1 MATVLRSIEELRD
14 ERLKQLY
21 RYWDGKRGGRQM
33 PGRSDIDPV
42 DLAYCLGYLCLIEV
56 EPGEP
61 PRFRFRVDG
70 SNCALMS
77 GIEMTG
83 RYVDDIPPSEY
94 RTVMETAYRE
104 IYRTKLPHF
113 YADDEVW
120 DGRRYQTEGLL
131 LPLSSDNKT
140 VNMMID
146 VVLPRPIP

>member
-1 MATVLRSIEELRD
+1 MATVLRSTEELRD

-21 RYWDGKRGGRQM
+21 RYWDNKRGTRHM
-33 PGRSDIDPV
+33 PRRSDIDPI
-42 DLAYCLGYLCLIEV
+42 DLTYCLGYLCLIEV

-70 SNCALMS
+70 SNCAIIS

-83 RYVDDIPPSEY
+83 RYVDEIPLSEY
-94 RTVMETAYRE
+94 RTVMENAYRQ
-104 IYRTKLPHF
+104 IYLTKLPHF

-120 DGRRYQTEGLL
+120 DERRYQTEGLL
-131 LPLSSDNKT
+131 LPLSNDDKN

-146 VVLPRPIP
+146 VVLPRLMT